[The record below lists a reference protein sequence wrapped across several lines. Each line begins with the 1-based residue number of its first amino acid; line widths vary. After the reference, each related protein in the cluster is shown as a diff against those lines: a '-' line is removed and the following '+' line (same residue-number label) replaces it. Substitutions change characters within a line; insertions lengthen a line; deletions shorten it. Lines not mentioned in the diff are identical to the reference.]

1 MYVNNVAVFQY
12 SYFQSSGPLTSTPR
26 KPSTPYQLWREEH
39 MKQELGVHRSV
50 LGNIDSLPSNTAK
63 IMDTTTRSQSPEEDP
78 DQTRRMSETPTKKY
92 PPTRLYIEEE
102 PGKKVETFVRWKQSQ
117 NERELQKVVD
127 SDAVSDTRHLSEL
140 EKQIEM
146 VQKSERES
154 TVSPAA
160 DDRDHA
166 ISTPKSKKKDKKGSI
181 SSLLNVFTR
190 KKTTSNASA
199 TPPVKKKK
207 SSLTVMMEKEASGS
221 VLDPSAQQK
230 IIEKEESER
239 TKSPYQLW
247 RSYREKSQDKGDSVS
262 HLQSEGDIIRHSI
275 PPMSLRT
282 PTPDPDYDNLSFK
295 SNSPRAPRES
305 PRAPRD
311 HPSFDDNSSDTSF
324 EDYGRYTPRSTAS
337 EYGRNIPRY
346 QPMPNLITGYA
357 RGISPA
363 NSETGVNVNFAGAK
377 RSPSTDSFFGKN
389 GASVGQS
396 SSSQIWYQKY
406 KHSSF
411 SHPNQNSFGEHLY
424 GAFDGRISKF
434 RGKQSQPP
442 PALWHLLGT
451 G

>member
-1 MYVNNVAVFQY
+1 
-12 SYFQSSGPLTSTPR
+12 
-26 KPSTPYQLWREEH
+26 
-39 MKQELGVHRSV
+39 MKQELGVHRSI
-50 LGNIDSLPSNTAK
+50 LGNIDSLPTNTAK
-63 IMDTTTRSQSPEEDP
+63 IMDTTTRSESPEDDP
-78 DQTRRMSETPTKKY
+78 DHPRRMSETPTKKY

-117 NERELQKVVD
+117 NERELQKVMD
-127 SDAVSDTRHLSEL
+127 SDSVSDTRHLSEL

-154 TVSPAA
+154 NNDRATASPAT

-181 SSLLNVFTR
+181 SSLLNVFSR
-190 KKTTSNASA
+190 KKTSS
-199 TPPVKKKK
+199 TPPLKKKK
-207 SSLTVMMEKEASGS
+207 SSLTVMLEKEASGS

-230 IIEKEESER
+230 IIEKSESER

-247 RSYREKSQDKGDSVS
+247 RSYREKSHEKGDVVS
-262 HLQSEGDIIRHSI
+262 HVHSEGDNIRHSI

-295 SNSPRAPRES
+295 SNSPG
-305 PRAPRD
+305 APRD

-346 QPMPNLITGYA
+346 QPMPNLITGYG

-363 NSETGVNVNFAGAK
+363 NSETGVNNSFVGAK

-389 GASVGQS
+389 GASVGQT

-411 SHPNQNSFGEHLY
+411 SHPQQNSFGEPLY

-434 RGKQSQPP
+434 RGKQRL
-442 PALWHLLGT
+442 AHG
-451 G
+451 